1 MGTRERL
8 LAVAKNCFACYGF
21 HGTSVDRI
29 VREAGVSKGALYWH
43 FPGKFEIY
51 RAVMEA
57 QALEL
62 IRFFEP
68 TSVLAGEDPVTF
80 LIRRG
85 GEQLEL
91 FDSDP
96 DLACLWKNLQ
106 IEAMRGNE
114 EFQTVARG
122 IWATAIDYLFP
133 TFLEAFQTVLPV
145 GGQVRARE
153 MLETLG
159 ACFEGLALQ
168 MGIVRDLEE
177 SKRLWALGV
186 RTFISGRQ
194 ADHDQASEAAD
205 R

>member
-1 MGTRERL
+1 MGTRERIL
-8 LAVAKNCFACYGF
+8 DVAKTCFARYGF
-21 HGTSVDRI
+21 NGTSVDRI
-29 VREAGVSKGALYWH
+29 ARQAGVSKGALYWH

-62 IRFFEP
+62 SRFFEP
-68 TSVLAGEDPVTF
+68 ASALAGEDPVRF

-91 FDSDP
+91 FDADT
-96 DLACLWKNLQ
+96 DLACLWKSLH

-114 EFQTVARG
+114 EFRILARG
-122 IWATAIDYLFP
+122 IWARAIDHLLPKF
-133 TFLEAFQTVLPV
+133 TEAFHAMLPA
-145 GGQVRARE
+145 QETAASRQ

-168 MGIVRDLEE
+168 LGIIRNLEE

-186 RTFISGRQ
+186 RTFIAGGKCDSG
-194 ADHDQASEAAD
+194 S
-205 R
+205 